1 MSKKYDTFAAYL
13 EDVYYNQIFSKI
25 KSYLFNNKGRL
36 DLSTSVVPDPS
47 YVELSDF
54 QIMGI
59 SYHESDINR
68 IECKITIRA
77 EVEISG
83 RGRRDYESDS
93 TECWLSIP
101 FAATLKN
108 GLKHVNIGHASEYSR
123 ELFRA
128 EDALTKYLVPYIY
141 AKDLD
146 KHAEKFLERYCPQ
159 ALKEPMPLSIKE
171 IVEQMGLTV
180 YHAPLPGGIFGRTY
194 FNDANVEVYGNKAC
208 TEIVEKSIS
217 PGTVLVN
224 PDVFFMR
231 NIGSVNNTVIH
242 ECVHWDKHY
251 KFFEL
256 QKLLN
261 PDIQAISCAVVEEYK
276 KKPNQLE
283 DELSWMEWQANAL
296 TPKILIPAKT
306 GKAKLSEILNR
317 LRSSFHGH
325 LRNGYIMELAISEF
339 ADFFKV
345 STTAAKIRAVELGF
359 EQAAGVFNFVDGKN
373 YPPFSFQ
380 KGSLKKGQTFII
392 DRNNIIVESLF
403 NQDLADDFKAGR
415 FIHAGGLFV
424 INDPKYVSII
434 EDTEP
439 ALTEYALEHVDEC
452 CLVFDRTTRVS
463 SHYDDSFYRI
473 CFLCRDADS
482 KSFVEAKFNPREG
495 KNEDVQKRA
504 REMATIAAEAK
515 RISDILAEVPSS
527 FCSTLDYH
535 IKRRKY
541 TNEKLEERTGISSRM
556 LQDYRNKKDAKP
568 TLQSVLALCIGLDL
582 HPSFSYDLIA
592 KAGYNIMTASE
603 EFLVYRYLIDNHHME
618 NIFMWNEKLRDA
630 GIPQQLPKNGN
641 KMTAS

>member
-1 MSKKYDTFAAYL
+1 
-13 EDVYYNQIFSKI
+13 
-25 KSYLFNNKGRL
+25 
-36 DLSTSVVPDPS
+36 
-47 YVELSDF
+47 
-54 QIMGI
+54 
-59 SYHESDINR
+59 
-68 IECKITIRA
+68 
-77 EVEISG
+77 
-83 RGRRDYESDS
+83 
-93 TECWLSIP
+93 
-101 FAATLKN
+101 
-108 GLKHVNIGHASEYSR
+108 
-123 ELFRA
+123 
-128 EDALTKYLVPYIY
+128 
-141 AKDLD
+141 
-146 KHAEKFLERYCPQ
+146 
-159 ALKEPMPLSIKE
+159 
-171 IVEQMGLTV
+171 
-180 YHAPLPGGIFGRTY
+180 
-194 FNDANVEVYGNKAC
+194 
-208 TEIVEKSIS
+208 
-217 PGTVLVN
+217 
-224 PDVFFMR
+224 
-231 NIGSVNNTVIH
+231 
-242 ECVHWDKHY
+242 
-251 KFFEL
+251 
-256 QKLLN
+256 
-261 PDIQAISCAVVEEYK
+261 
-276 KKPNQLE
+276 
-283 DELSWMEWQANAL
+283 
-296 TPKILIPAKT
+296 
-306 GKAKLSEILNR
+306 
-317 LRSSFHGH
+317 
-325 LRNGYIMELAISEF
+325 MELAISEF

-380 KGSLKKGQTFII
+380 KVSLKKGQTFII
-392 DRNNIIVESLF
+392 DRNNIIIESLF
-403 NQDLADDFKAGR
+403 NQNLVDDFKAGR

-463 SHYDDSFYRI
+463 SHYDDSFYRL

-504 REMATIAAEAK
+504 REMVTIAAEAK
-515 RISDILAEVPSS
+515 RISDILAEIPSS
-527 FCSTLDYH
+527 FCGTLDYH

-568 TLQSVLALCIGLDL
+568 TLQSVLALCIGLNL